1 MRAGKLNHRCRL
13 FRVERVRDE
22 IGGWQDVWV
31 QVREFWGDVR
41 PVSGRTWL
49 TASQEQS
56 EITAEIYARALAAVA
71 GMRVTYAGDT
81 YEIVAPLLNRSLN
94 QLQLMC
100 KTVKPDA

>member
-22 IGGWQDVWV
+22 IGGWHDVWV
-31 QVREFWGDVR
+31 PLRKFWGDIR

-56 EITAEIYARALAAVA
+56 EITVEIYARPLAAVA
-71 GMRVTYAGDT
+71 GMRVTYGDDT
-81 YEIVAPLLNRSLN
+81 YEIVAPLLNRSLY

-100 KTVKPDA
+100 KTVKPNA